1 MNWSPPH
8 LEVDLLRLELRLD
21 LGVGLV
27 GDEVGDDVEHL
38 ERQVRQVLEHHGA
51 LEGRPKGESEFLT

>member
-1 MNWSPPH
+1 MKPD
-8 LEVDLLRLELRLD
+8 LEVDLLLVELLLN

-27 GDEVGDDVEHL
+27 SDEVGDDVEHL

-51 LEGRPKGESEFLT
+51 LEGRPEGEIELTD